1 MSYLLG
7 KKLVRSLSTQP
18 KIMVNENKEQDVI
31 SDKGSTV
38 VESEKR
44 TMEQNLD
51 EISPKKPKIM
61 DETSD
66 LTTEPFV
73 RIKKRNY
80 ALMLGYLGKNYCGMQ
95 RNTGIPTIEE
105 DLIEAMFKAGLIN
118 NKGLDA
124 LQLIGF
130 QRSSR
135 TDKGVSAA
143 KQVCSLKLRKL
154 ILWNLWLE
162 IFY

>member
-1 MSYLLG
+1 M
-7 KKLVRSLSTQP
+7 KALSTQP
-18 KIMVNENKEQDVI
+18 EIMVSDNKEQEVL
-31 SDKGSTV
+31 SHDKGSTA

-44 TMEQNLD
+44 TLEQNLD
-51 EISPKKPKIM
+51 ETSPKKPKIM
-61 DETSD
+61 DEKSD
-66 LTTEPFV
+66 LTPEPFV

-118 NKGLDA
+118 NKGLEA
-124 LQLIGF
+124 LQVIGF

-143 KQVCSLKLRKL
+143 KQVCSLKLRKSHL
-154 ILWNLWLE
+154 VEL
-162 IFY
+162 